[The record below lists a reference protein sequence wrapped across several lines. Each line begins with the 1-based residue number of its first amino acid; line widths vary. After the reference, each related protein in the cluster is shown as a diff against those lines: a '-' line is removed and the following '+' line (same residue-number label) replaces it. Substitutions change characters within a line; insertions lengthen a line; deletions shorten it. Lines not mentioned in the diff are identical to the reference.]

1 VRRLALL
8 CAFAAAA
15 AAVFVTGTP
24 ASPGVQFGIHDDAWV
39 LYGPGTLQQRLD
51 QLQRLG
57 VDVVRVSIHWNDVAR
72 TKPARALAANDPA
85 YEWDAYD
92 AVLKG
97 LSARGIAPV
106 VTLLGTPG
114 WANGGARP
122 NVVPSNST
130 SFADFAYAAAKRY
143 PFVRDWTVWNEP
155 NQRLG
160 LSTPSPKLYVTRLL
174 NPAYAAIHRANKR
187 AIVAGGVTA
196 PRGNTG
202 GVGPLAWI
210 RGMKAAHARID
221 AYAHHPYPARPTAET
236 PFKGGCPTCDT
247 ITMANL
253 PRLLKEVRRDFGNK
267 PVWLT
272 EYAYQTN
279 PPDHWLGV
287 SPALQAS
294 YIGQSALRVY
304 EQPGVTMLIHF
315 LVRDEPNIARF
326 QSGLFTLGG
335 VAKPAASAFPFPLAQ
350 VSRTGSRVTVWGQVR
365 PRRGA
370 QAYRLQ
376 VNAGGRWTW
385 SGGTATTNS
394 LGFFSRSIT
403 APRGTLVRLWSPR
416 DKAYSWPIV
425 AR

>member
-1 VRRLALL
+1 
-8 CAFAAAA
+8 
-15 AAVFVTGTP
+15 
-24 ASPGVQFGIHDDAWV
+24 VQFGIHDDAWV

-51 QLQRLG
+51 ELQRLG
-57 VDVVRVSIHWNDVAR
+57 VDVVRVSIHWNDVAP
-72 TKPARALAANDPA
+72 TKPERALAANDPA
-85 YEWDAYD
+85 YKWGAYD

-114 WANGGARP
+114 WANGGKRP
-122 NVVPSNST
+122 NVAPSKGT
-130 SFADFAYAAAKRY
+130 SFADFAYAAAKRF

-174 NPAYAAIHRANKR
+174 NPAYAAIHRANAR
-187 AIVAGGVTA
+187 AVVAGGVTA

-210 RGMKAAHARID
+210 RGMKAAHARLD
-221 AYAHHPYPARPTAET
+221 AYAHNPYPARPAAET
-236 PFKGGCPTCDT
+236 PFAGACASCDT
-247 ITMANL
+247 ISMANL
-253 PRLLKEVRRDFGNK
+253 PRLLAEVRRDFGNK

-279 PPDHWLGV
+279 PPDQMLGV

-304 EQPGVTMLIHF
+304 EQPEVTMLIHF
-315 LVRDEPNIARF
+315 LVRDEPDIARF
-326 QSGLFTLGG
+326 QSGLFTLAG

-350 VSRTGSRVTVWGQVR
+350 VSRSGSRVTVWGQVR

-370 QAYRLQ
+370 QPYRLQ
-376 VNAGGRWTW
+376 VNVGGRWKW

-394 LGFFSRSIT
+394 LGFLSR
-403 APRGTLVRLWSPR
+403 AVAAKRGSLIRIWSPR

-425 AR
+425 VR